1 MGKYI
6 LKRILM
12 MVPTLLFV
20 ILFVFLILSATPSNP
35 GRMILGPS
43 ASEQQVEAI
52 NREFGLHK
60 SVPERFID
68 YIYNLI
74 RGDMGKSFKSQQP
87 VMSILLPK
95 FPRTLQIAVW
105 SVLISALIGIP
116 LGILSAV
123 KQYSLADSAT
133 TVFAMLFAS
142 VPSFWLGLMSML
154 LFSLI
159 LGWLPSSGVGTWKH
173 LVMPVA
179 TLALPI
185 AAYLSRI
192 TRTSMLETI
201 NQDYVRT
208 AKSKGAS
215 TKRQIWVHTLRNA
228 LLPIISQIG
237 MSFASL
243 LGGALITE
251 VVFGIPGFANEILT
265 AIKIKDVPVV
275 MGATIFLCVVFMV
288 VMLIVDILYA
298 LIDPRIK
305 AVYAE

>member
-1 MGKYI
+1 
-6 LKRILM
+6 

>member
-1 MGKYI
+1 MIKYI
-6 LKRILM
+6 VKRILM
-12 MVPTLLFV
+12 MVPTLIFV
-20 ILFVFLILSATPSNP
+20 VLFVFLILSATPSNP
-35 GRMILGPS
+35 GRMILGPT

-60 SVPERFID
+60 SVPQRFVE
-68 YIYNLI
+68 YTGNLLQ
-74 RGDMGKSFKSQQP
+74 GDFGISYKSQAP
-87 VMSILLPK
+87 VTSILLPK
-95 FPRTLQIAVW
+95 FPRTMQIAIW
-105 SVLISALIGIP
+105 AVLISALIGIP

-142 VPSFWLGLMSML
+142 IPSFWLGLMAML
-154 LFSLI
+154 LFSLV
-159 LGWLPSSGVGTWKH
+159 LGWLPTSGVGTWKH
-173 LVMPVA
+173 LVMPVG

-192 TRTSMLETI
+192 TRTTMLETI
-201 NQDYVRT
+201 NEDYVRT

-215 TKRQIWVHTLRNA
+215 RPRQIWLHALRNA

-251 VVFGIPGFANEILT
+251 VVFGIPGFANEILA

-275 MGATIFLCVVFMV
+275 MGATIFLCLVFMI

-298 LIDPRIK
+298 FIDPRIK
-305 AVYAE
+305 AAYSE